1 MILQRTNMNNN
12 TWLEGENILDSS
24 VLAEKITEIL
34 LDKKAKDVD
43 VIKVENITILA
54 DYFVICTGTST
65 THIKTLADEVIFKL
79 KEEGIE
85 FHHMEGYESSRWI
98 LLDYGSVVIHIFHEE
113 ERKYYSLERLWS
125 DGIITRK

>member
-1 MILQRTNMNNN
+1 M
-12 TWLEGENILDSS
+12 DSS

>member
-1 MILQRTNMNNN
+1 MNNN